1 MYNFTLYLPVG
12 IYIAETEYIQI
23 HPPLSTSLHL
33 LRNSQYAKNEIVQ
46 NLQVSRVFYRRNN
59 LFLPEYARFDPK
71 TDQKNVK
78 MQENEFEIHKYLK
91 LSFLIYFIYQKHDNL
106 L

>member
-1 MYNFTLYLPVG
+1 
-12 IYIAETEYIQI
+12 
-23 HPPLSTSLHL
+23 
-33 LRNSQYAKNEIVQ
+33 
-46 NLQVSRVFYRRNN
+46 
-59 LFLPEYARFDPK
+59 
-71 TDQKNVK
+71 VK